1 MLIVVASL
9 PSWSDSCTSHLCS
22 LANPLMLI
30 RQSVSFSFITIFTC
44 FIFISKSSIGGRTSA
59 VLAYNFAKFFFG
71 VCVEGYPQKTLAHWH
86 FPPVVIH
93 HHTAIHWLAGVE
105 VAHHNGLPHGVVA
118 VLYLCSCLKLHAYRL
133 PWGVG
138 HWLSHHLNK

>member
-30 RQSVSFSFITIFTC
+30 RQSVSSSFITIFTC

-71 VCVEGYPQKTLAHWH
+71 VCVETHPQKGFTHSRNA
-86 FPPVVIH
+86 PVVINCNH
-93 HHTAIHWLAGVE
+93 AVNGPTGFE
-105 VAHHNGLPHGVVA
+105 VAHYHSPPVGVVS

-133 PWGVG
+133 P
-138 HWLSHHLNK
+138 